1 MKPDTTPQSFW
12 SRYKSVINF
21 RKDLKGIYIRPDS
34 RYATLDGARA
44 ITILLMVLFHV
55 MFGIVMLFHHNYEK
69 IDNFIFNF
77 PHGLRWMWQVQGSDP
92 LFVMCGLLD
101 AYTLYREYRNTQSI
115 QVMRFYKRRLMRIL
129 PLFFVALL
137 LYLPTDKDNIGFL
150 WSNLLFASTF
160 VEGHRHIIPVAWS
173 LDVQL
178 QFYFLLPFFVYL
190 MYATRAPVTTIVVLI
205 VASLAWRYWVVA
217 SDPEIYTRPFYD
229 IIYDS
234 DYGNLLANKLYYGL
248 DVRIGGFFMGMLVAY
263 LHLTYGKQ
271 LKAFFSRHMAINFS
285 LVIGAIAMIALALCL
300 PVEDR
305 TSWYYDYFSPSF
317 NILWLSFDRYLYSLG
332 LSLLVLMALCP
343 VGIGRW
349 VNWLMSW
356 PIWHPVAQLIYPIY
370 LFHFIFIVV
379 AAVLTFW
386 TVDRESIQ
394 VVHTYQVFLVFFWTV
409 VLTMAFS
416 TFAHIFI
423 EKPFLVLREKVPT
436 RAPAPA
442 PSPAT
447 M

>member
-1 MKPDTTPQSFW
+1 MAQSFW
-12 SRYKSVINF
+12 SRYKSVINV
-21 RKDLKGIYIRPDS
+21 RRDLKGIYVRPNK

-55 MFGIVMLFHHNYEK
+55 MFGIVMLFAGDFQK
-69 IDNFIFNF
+69 IDNFIVNF
-77 PHGLRWMWQVQGSDP
+77 PHYLRWMWQIQGSDP
-92 LFVMCGLLD
+92 LFVMCGLLV
-101 AYTLYREYRNTQSI
+101 AYTLYREYRDDQSI

-150 WSNLLFASTF
+150 WSNLLFLSNF
-160 VEGHRHIIPVAWS
+160 VGDHRHIIPVAWS

-178 QFYFLLPFFVYL
+178 QFYFLLPFIVYL
-190 MYATRAPVTTIVVLI
+190 MYTTRRPVLTLTGLI
-205 VASLAWRYWVVA
+205 VISLLWRYWVVA
-217 SDPEIYTRPFYD
+217 SDPEIYTQPFYN
-229 IIYDS
+229 IIYDR
-234 DYGNLLANKLYYGL
+234 DYGNLLANKLYYDL
-248 DVRIGGFFMGMLVAY
+248 DVRIGAFFMGMLVAY
-263 LHLTYGKQ
+263 LHFAHGKQ
-271 LKAFFSRHMAINFS
+271 LQAFFRRHMLINVS
-285 LVIGAIAMIALALCL
+285 LVLGAIAMIVLALCL
-300 PVEDR
+300 PLEDK
-305 TSWYYDYFSPSF
+305 TAWIYDHFTPSF

-349 VNWLMSW
+349 VDWVLSW
-356 PIWHPVAQLIYPIY
+356 PVWHPVAQLIYPIY
-370 LFHFIFIVV
+370 LFHFLFIVV

-386 TVDRESIQ
+386 TVDRHSIE

-409 VLTMAFS
+409 VLTMAFG
-416 TFAHIFI
+416 TVMHIFI
-423 EKPFLVLREKVPT
+423 EKPFLTLREKIPT
-436 RAPAPA
+436 EAPAPA